1 LPRFAVKSG
10 NRRLRAAED
19 TWPRQSYRAAGGQP
33 STAEVKDEEAEM
45 KALRYFFCVVL
56 PPVAVLMT
64 GRVASFF
71 LSLILTLLGWIP
83 GVIHACL
90 VVNDYHAEQ
99 RAAGH

>member
-1 LPRFAVKSG
+1 V
-10 NRRLRAAED
+10 
-19 TWPRQSYRAAGGQP
+19 
-33 STAEVKDEEAEM
+33 

-71 LSLILTLLGWIP
+71 LSIVLTLLGWIP
-83 GVIHACL
+83 GVIHAAL

-99 RAAGH
+99 RTARVKAFRSRSPLRSQGRG